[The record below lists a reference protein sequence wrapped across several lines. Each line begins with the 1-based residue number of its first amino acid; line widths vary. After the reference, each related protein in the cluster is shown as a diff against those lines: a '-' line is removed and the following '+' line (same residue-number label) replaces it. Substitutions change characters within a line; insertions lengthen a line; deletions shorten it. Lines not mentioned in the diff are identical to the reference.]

1 MTRTITD
8 HIVDPSDP
16 NNLAI
21 TVLDEPGPGGACH
34 AYLVD
39 GFDAAQNPALMAFD
53 EIDAART
60 DERHSVG
67 IVFQNGPI
75 AESGV
80 NGVTLESLIA
90 IVIDRLR
97 SFQAGKH
104 GCREN
109 ALALTKLEEAMHWLH
124 SRTRSRLARGVEGTD
139 QK

>member
-8 HIVDPSDP
+8 HKVGPAND
-16 NNLAI
+16 NLTI

-53 EIDAART
+53 KIDAERT

-75 AESGV
+75 PEAGV
-80 NGVTLESLIA
+80 NGVTNEALLA
-90 IVIDRLR
+90 ILIDRMR
-97 SFQAGKH
+97 CFQSGPFA
-104 GCREN
+104 CREN
-109 ALALTKLEEAMHWLH
+109 ALVLIALEEAQRQLH
-124 SRTRSRLARGVEGTD
+124 YRTIARMARGVEGTHTA
-139 QK
+139 